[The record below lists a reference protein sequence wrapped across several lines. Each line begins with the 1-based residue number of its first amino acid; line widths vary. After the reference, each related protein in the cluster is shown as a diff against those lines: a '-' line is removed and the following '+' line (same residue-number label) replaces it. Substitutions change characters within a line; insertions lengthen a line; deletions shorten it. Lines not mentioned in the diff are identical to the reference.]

1 MLQIDEDVDPAERTL
16 VSLCKRIGRKPK
28 QVRRYV
34 RPFIQDHMQWF
45 YEISNAILTR
55 KKLSQEQYIDG
66 LVEDC
71 VSLDLLGIL
80 LVARMYHVH
89 VVVLL
94 EKGFWTTKPFQGIGN
109 VSIHFVYTG
118 AGQFLLTTRPPKNIT
133 PGVKPYCPALQ
144 LPPANSMESSSTPL
158 DNATPVDKSTLVD
171 GCTQVDNAT
180 PVVNASPVDGS
191 TPLDKAT
198 PVVNASPVDGS
209 TPLDNATPVDKSTLV
224 DGCTPV
230 DNATPIVNASPVD
243 GSTPVDK
250 ATPINKGTP
259 IPNGGKI
266 CPRRKPRNRGTQ
278 RTTSVCSSTGKRS
291 TRNSSKQLLDTS
303 VLDKVLSRK
312 RLAAPAKGTLKEQD
326 PVLDA
331 MKNIDPSQVAELK
344 QDNIKEN
351 KKKSAVVR
359 EDNFQTDDGQIKIQ
373 EYAIPKV
380 KKNRRNFTCALDK
393 CDYCTK
399 SQAKLNHHY
408 RDVHPDHKF
417 SCSVCSRDFGTFNAC
432 YKHEQGHF
440 QLPHKCETCDKRFQ
454 FPYLLKQHM
463 GTHIDSLRFPCA
475 VSGCGKKF
483 ANKDSEKQ
491 HRQTHYK
498 EEQDF
503 FCNQCDE
510 GDRTNYATAASLRQ
524 HMQGKHGNGY
534 ISLCQKVFTWPIER
548 NIHQKNCK
556 DCQTE
561 FEKHTNLAENPRKP
575 KIRKTVD
582 ETGSV
587 HRLTPVKQERDE

>member
-1 MLQIDEDVDPAERTL
+1 MLQIDEDVDPSERTL
-16 VSLCKRIGRKPK
+16 VSICKRIGRDPK
-28 QVRRYV
+28 QVRRHV
-34 RPFIQDHMQWF
+34 RPFIRDHAQWF

-94 EKGFWTTKPFQGIGN
+94 EKGFWTTKPFQGIAN
-109 VSIHFVYTG
+109 VPIHFVYTG
-118 AGQFLLTTRPPKNIT
+118 AGKFLLTTRPPKNIT

-144 LPPANSMESSSTPL
+144 IPPANSTESKKSTTL
-158 DNATPVDKSTLVD
+158 DNATLVDKST
-171 GCTQVDNAT
+171 
-180 PVVNASPVDGS
+180 P
-191 TPLDKAT
+191 
-198 PVVNASPVDGS
+198 
-209 TPLDNATPVDKSTLV
+209 V

-230 DNATPIVNASPVD
+230 DNATPVDKSTPVD
-243 GSTPVDK
+243 NATPIDKSTPVDK
-250 ATPINKGTP
+250 ATPVDKGTP
-259 IPNGGKI
+259 INKATPI
-266 CPRRKPRNRGTQ
+266 PRRKPRNRATQ

-312 RLAAPAKGTLKEQD
+312 RVAAPAKGTLKEQD

-344 QDNIKEN
+344 QDDIKEN
-351 KKKSAVVR
+351 NKKSAVVR
-359 EDNFQTDDGQIKIQ
+359 EDNFQTEDGQIKIQ
-373 EYAIPKV
+373 QYAIPKV
-380 KKNRRNFTCALDK
+380 KKNRRNFTCALDQ
-393 CDYCTK
+393 CDYSTK

-408 RDVHPDHKF
+408 HDVHPEHKF
-417 SCSVCSRDFGTFNAC
+417 SCSVCTRDFGTFNAC
-432 YKHEQGHF
+432 YKHEQSHF

-498 EEQDF
+498 NEQDF

-510 GDRTNYATAASLRQ
+510 EDRTNYATAASLRQ

-534 ISLCQKVFTWPIER
+534 ITLCQKVFTWPIER
-548 NIHQKNCK
+548 NIHQKKCK
-556 DCQTE
+556 DCQ
-561 FEKHTNLAENPRKP
+561 
-575 KIRKTVD
+575 D
-582 ETGSV
+582 
-587 HRLTPVKQERDE
+587 